1 MNPKRF
7 SDEQREANRKAS
19 AAKFKE
25 SNPNYF
31 KEKQALYYQKNK
43 ARIRAQQQQY
53 RKKNAK
59 KTGAA
64 NNEQLREVV

>member
-7 SDEQREANRKAS
+7 SDEQREENRKAS
-19 AAKFKE
+19 VAKFKE

-53 RKKNAK
+53 RKKNR
-59 KTGAA
+59 
-64 NNEQLREVV
+64 NEQQSTVDVGTGTY

>member
-7 SDEQREANRKAS
+7 SDEQREANRKAT

-25 SNPNYF
+25 ANPNYF

-53 RKKNAK
+53 RKKNEK
-59 KTGAA
+59 KTGTT
-64 NNEQLREVV
+64 VDVGTGTY